1 MTYDIRHILVPL
13 DMSSS
18 GAASLQYAAHFSC
31 RLLAPVTVMYADPII
46 YPADILPAEA
56 VALMATPEFD
66 ARLHQEIR
74 DFARVSMRDWP
85 FDVDIRYGPPVPAI
99 LRAAREDDA
108 RLIVMGSHLHRG
120 WRSALTGS
128 VISDVIHGAS
138 CPVMTVGGRLNEDK
152 PHITRVL
159 CPVNFTDVAR
169 QSLRFASMLAD
180 LFAAELL
187 VVHVVEPGQ
196 PLIAESRVREWIEPE
211 MRESAKYREIIM
223 RGGPAERVLDCAEDL
238 GADLLVIGAQ
248 HKMFRDATVIGS
260 TTERLIRFADCPV
273 ITFPVTVMRAKTVAV
288 EDAFAMRV

>member
-1 MTYDIRHILVPL
+1 MTSSKAWARWRRL
-13 DMSSS
+13 DFE
-18 GAASLQYAAHFSC
+18 GDASQRCA
-31 RLLAPVTVMYADPII
+31 
-46 YPADILPAEA
+46 
-56 VALMATPEFD
+56 
-66 ARLHQEIR
+66 
-74 DFARVSMRDWP
+74 DFARCSSGDWP
-85 FDVDIRYGPPVPAI
+85 FDVDKRYGPPVPAI